1 MKTKQSCL
9 QVKGELLWTGI
20 RKATARSKEPVL
32 CLIEPDTFRLVALC
46 GLQLVVSWEAELQQR
61 LVPARVAFLVPPVVA
76 QLLCS
81 DAVRSQ
87 EMVEIAIKD
96 EDVVAR
102 LTDHLGQY
110 EIRWRSGLASFPAPV
125 EFSELIKV
133 PEALMEV
140 PYLRITD
147 TTHEAVAKL
156 VHMEAD
162 PKIHRAKLAILIDL
176 NFGRLSV
183 DGREIVS
190 TESSRYYFNP
200 RLVIRAL
207 EFIKEQT
214 VGVGVTPLRDRQ
226 RAYLSLLAKQGG
238 WTVHCALL
246 SIGKDTQSLYP
257 LPPKQGQ

>member
-1 MKTKQSCL
+1 MKQKQNSL
-9 QVKGELLWTGI
+9 HVKGELLWTGV
-20 RKATARSKEPVL
+20 RKATARSKEPIL
-32 CLIEPDTFRLVALC
+32 CLIEPGTLRLVALC
-46 GLQLVVSWEAELQQR
+46 GLQLVVSWEVELQQT
-61 LVPARVAFLVPPVVA
+61 VSARMAFLVPPVVA

-87 EMVEIAIKD
+87 EMVEFVIKD
-96 EDVVAR
+96 EDMVAR

-110 EIRWRSGLASFPAPV
+110 EIRWRSDLASFPAPV

-147 TTHEAVAKL
+147 TTHQAVAKL